1 MSVSSIFRLLYRHML
16 FISLVLTGSVSASA
30 QPADEELRAL
40 YEREWSWWLE
50 QSAQVRDARGELV
63 RGDRWPAVD
72 RDTQAERL
80 AYWEV
85 VLAELHQ
92 WEFGLIAVVTAIT
105 FLGRGVTVLG
115 LTAGYNCAAPPH
127 KRTSLRSQA
136 VMTAAGLRGGTA
148 YALAMRWDGD
158 AGRIGPVETLTMGG
172 FASAGGGRV
181 VGREF
186 LFALWQTPPDPRSA
200 P

>member
-1 MSVSSIFRLLYRHML
+1 MYGVFRGQLILWSADITTIRLSEAAIFFYLGM
-16 FISLVLTGSVSASA
+16 
-30 QPADEELRAL
+30 
-40 YEREWSWWLE
+40 
-50 QSAQVRDARGELV
+50 
-63 RGDRWPAVD
+63 
-72 RDTQAERL
+72 
-80 AYWEV
+80 EV